1 MKNQVNQL
9 RNIGDA
15 GVITKPEGSVKISVL
30 NNSRQI
36 DVVVAGAGKDGK
48 PGWMT
53 MKVLPESGLPKGI
66 NYLDEAINPAK
77 NMRTQKYG
85 GQVLHVDQAHVYQFG
100 PKGLVKHDKNIF
112 AVGLQGKE
120 PIVGRCYEVN
130 YVGGQ
135 GKLKGELT
143 IEQGRKMTDGRGLS
157 R

>member
-1 MKNQVNQL
+1 MKNQVNQI

-100 PKGLVKHDKNIF
+100 PKGLVKHDRNIF

-120 PIVGRCYEVN
+120 PIVGRWALLQI
-130 YVGGQ
+130 VGGD
-135 GKLKGELT
+135 KL
-143 IEQGRKMTDGRGLS
+143 IIPFC
-157 R
+157 